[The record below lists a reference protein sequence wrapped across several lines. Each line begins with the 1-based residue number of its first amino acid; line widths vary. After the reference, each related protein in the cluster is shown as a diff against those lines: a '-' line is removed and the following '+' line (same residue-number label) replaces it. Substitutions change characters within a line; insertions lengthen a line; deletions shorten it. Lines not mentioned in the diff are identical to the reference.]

1 MVLVHECDVVVE
13 YLLRAYR
20 RGQQNILVNVFR
32 ALATVLFENAGRTA
46 KVMCATRLTETATKT
61 DISTLL

>member
-1 MVLVHECDVVVE
+1 MVLVHDCDVVVE

-20 RGQQNILVNVFR
+20 HGRRNVLVHIFR

-46 KVMCATRLTETATKT
+46 KVMCTVTTTVT
-61 DISTLL
+61 DRQ

>member
-1 MVLVHECDVVVE
+1 MCHVVQLVLVHDCDVVVE

-20 RGQQNILVNVFR
+20 RGQRNILVDIFR

-46 KVMCATRLTETATKT
+46 KVICK
-61 DISTLL
+61 